1 MGGRVI
7 AARPSGS
14 GAAGGGSYRPRRG
27 LTNRLDN
34 CTAEAAGPSQVG
46 TQGGRRE
53 YGVAVLRRGRL
64 TTDLVFAHC
73 LPAVAGLTSWIPK
86 YC

>member
-7 AARPSGS
+7 VARPSGS
-14 GAAGGGSYRPRRG
+14 GAAGGGSYRPHRG
-27 LTNRLDN
+27 LAYRSDN

-73 LPAVAGLTSWIPK
+73 PPAVAGLTGWIPK
-86 YC
+86 HC